1 MYCSLI
7 LMLKKIQRQ
16 SKCIERQKIKRQRLK
31 NRDKEKQ
38 RNELEPG
45 NKTSLVPAHF

>member
-1 MYCSLI
+1 MYR
-7 LMLKKIQRQ
+7 KT
-16 SKCIERQKIKRQRLK
+16 ENQKTEIKK

-38 RNELEPG
+38 RNELELG